1 MDTRLVR
8 FASFELDVRARELRE
23 GARRVRLQEQPFEIL
38 QLMLERPGEVVT
50 RDELRQRL
58 WPDGTFVDFEHS
70 LNAAIKRLR
79 AVLGDEADSPRFV
92 ETVPRRGYRFIARLE
107 REHAV
112 AGPTGA
118 LSPSPRARLVVLPFS
133 NLSDDSSQEYF
144 SDGLT
149 EELIAQLG
157 PLCRGQVG
165 IIARWSSMYFK
176 GSVQRAREIG
186 ETLNASYLLEGS
198 TRRDGTRLRITARL
212 VEASTEAHLWS
223 ETYERTTEDWLSV
236 QADVAGRVA
245 RSLMRELV
253 PVPRPVVA
261 SHERPVAYQA
271 YLKGRYHWAKPG
283 DCGLDEALRCFAS
296 AVQIAPEFAAAL
308 GALARVRVASA
319 EYYHQVPRVALLGAR
334 DAATRALEIDPTV
347 SEAHAVLGD
356 ARRMIEADWDGAEAG
371 YAQALSLNRSNETAL
386 RSFGLA
392 LALQSRHTE
401 AAVQI
406 EQARELDPLCLATS
420 TQEAWMRYLSG
431 DYEGAIASSAHTLGM
446 DPEFVNARRVQ
457 AAALLQL
464 GQADEAGAELESA
477 LAIAG
482 SHPVLLAWLAHVR
495 AVTGSRAE
503 AVTLLER
510 ARSLEATRY
519 VPPYHLAL
527 AHTGLG
533 AIDTAFALLDQAWLD
548 RDPALASVNVDP
560 RFEPLRDDPRYG
572 ELLERLN
579 IRGSGTGDRGSGT
592 RDQESGIRKLASP
605 GSLVPDPRSPIPDP

>member
-1 MDTRLVR
+1 MDTPLVR
-8 FASFELDVRARELRE
+8 FASFELDYRSRELRE

-38 QLMLERPGEVVT
+38 RLMLERPGDVVT
-50 RDELRQRL
+50 RDELRRCL

-79 AVLGDEADSPRFV
+79 AALGDDADRPRFV

-107 REHAV
+107 RGQAMAV
-112 AGPTGA
+112 PVPAAGGPA
-118 LSPSPRARLVVLPFS
+118 SPRCRLVVLPFS
-133 NLSDDSSQEYF
+133 NLSDDSGQEYF

-176 GSVQRAREIG
+176 GSLQRAREIG
-186 ETLNASYLLEGS
+186 ETLNAGYLLEGS
-198 TRRDGTRLRITARL
+198 TRRDGPRLRITARL

-236 QADVAGRVA
+236 QADVASRVA

-253 PVPRPVVA
+253 PAVRPVVA
-261 SHERPVAYQA
+261 PHAHPAAYQA

-283 DCGLDEALRCFAS
+283 DCGLDEALRCFGH
-296 AVQIAPEFAAAL
+296 AVQVAPDFAAAL
-308 GALARVRVASA
+308 GALGRVRVASA
-319 EYYHQVPRVALLGAR
+319 EYYHQVPREALLAAR
-334 DAATRALEIDPTV
+334 EAAMRALEIDPTV

-356 ARRMIEADWDGAEAG
+356 ASRMLDADWAGAEAG
-371 YAQALSLNRSNETAL
+371 YVRALSLNRSNETAL
-386 RSFGLA
+386 RSLGLA
-392 LALQSRHTE
+392 LTLQSRHTE
-401 AAVQI
+401 AAAQI

-420 TQEAWMRYLSG
+420 TQEAWMRYLAG
-431 DYEGAIASSAHTLGM
+431 DYEGSIASCLRTIGM

-464 GQADEAGAELESA
+464 GHADEAAAQLDSA

-482 SHPVLLAWLAHVR
+482 PHPVLLAWQAHVR
-495 AVTGSRAE
+495 AVTGARGE
-503 AVTLLER
+503 AVALLER
-510 ARSLEATRY
+510 ARSLDATRH
-519 VPPYHLAL
+519 VPPYHLAM

-533 AIDTAFALLDQAWLD
+533 EIDTAFALLDQAWLD
-548 RDPALASVNVDP
+548 RDPALASIDVDP
-560 RFEPLRDDPRYG
+560 RFEPLRSDGRYQ
-572 ELLERLN
+572 ELLARLH
-579 IRGSGTGDRGSGT
+579 IRGSGI
-592 RDQESGIRKLASP
+592 RDQGSATEDQGPGIRDWRTP
-605 GSLVPDPRSPIPDP
+605 